1 MGKVFIKAKQQFFKP
16 GESQMYFTKSITYSK
31 IGFDVL
37 VKHVSADSG
46 MSEAA
51 CEGAIRSIMKQ
62 VEEMVLNGHTI
73 YIKQLGTLKMGISAK
88 APLTSDEAGAKQ
100 IRRRLPTRQAQ
111 SRFAAVVCS
120 TTLRQSSRTKS
131 RTLPSTA

>member
-16 GESQMYFTKSITYSK
+16 GEAQMYFTKSITYSK

-51 CEGAIRSIMKQ
+51 CEGAIRS
-62 VEEMVLNGHTI
+62 MVTPS
-73 YIKQLGTLKMGISAK
+73 TSSSSALSRWESAQK
-88 APLTSDEAGAKQ
+88 HRS
-100 IRRRLPTRQAQ
+100 LPTRQAQ
-111 SRFAAVVCS
+111 SRFAAAVCS

-131 RTLPSTA
+131 RTPSSTVLLSCPKAPSRPPRGEENEK

>member
-1 MGKVFIKAKQQFFKP
+1 MGKVFIKVQQQYFKP
-16 GESQMYFTKSITYSK
+16 EDKQMYFTKSITYTK
-31 IGFDVL
+31 IGFDTL

-88 APLTSDEAGAKQ
+88 APLDREEAGAKQ
-100 IRRRLPTRQAQ
+100 IHRRRL
-111 SRFAAVVCS
+111 
-120 TTLRQSSRTKS
+120 LYY
-131 RTLPSTA
+131 PSTIIKEEIESTQLVCTTPLT

>member
-62 VEEMVLNGHTI
+62 VEEMVLLFIIDVHLEPLCYFTI
-73 YIKQLGTLKMGISAK
+73 
-88 APLTSDEAGAKQ
+88 
-100 IRRRLPTRQAQ
+100 R
-111 SRFAAVVCS
+111 SRKCLMKRIILWF
-120 TTLRQSSRTKS
+120 QQN
-131 RTLPSTA
+131 